1 MSKNLPRKFGVVV
14 IGAFIVASLFGI
26 HMGMDMNENGDMS
39 GCIFMSG
46 ESAMCP
52 MDWSEHL
59 LRWQQAF
66 TSTLPSKSTLLA
78 LAVALFAGIAIFIA
92 PQIIRNNAPPLAV
105 CRERSN
111 AAKLSNHLLQDF
123 SDGRLNPK
131 IYSSPN
137 KIS

>member
-1 MSKNLPRKFGVVV
+1 MLKKSLKKFSLIL
-14 IGAFIVASLFGI
+14 IGAFIVASLFGV
-26 HMGMDMNENGDMS
+26 HMGMAMDENGNMGS
-39 GCIFMSG
+39 CIFMSG

-66 TSTLPSKSTLLA
+66 TSTVPVKSGLLA
-78 LAVALFAGIAIFIA
+78 IALALFTGIIVFIA

-105 CRERSN
+105 CRERNN
-111 AAKLSNHLLQDF
+111 AAKFSNYLLQNL

-131 IYSSPN
+131 IYSSSN